1 MNASANLHRLNG
13 GRESRTET
21 LGEAV
26 KAALDRYFETLDGH
40 HADDLYRMVIEEV
53 ERPLL
58 ECVMFHCGG
67 NQTRAA
73 NTSGSIAARCARSC
87 ATTASTERHP
97 AAAAA
102 LIYWRPAR
110 R

>member
-13 GRESRTET
+13 GREPRTET

-73 NTSGSIAARCARSC
+73 QYLGLNRGTLRKKL
-87 ATTASTERHP
+87 RHHG
-97 AAAAA
+97 
-102 LIYWRPAR
+102 LD
-110 R
+110 